1 MQVFLAIIQPFILIA
16 LGALLSRTRM
26 FPRTLWE
33 GVEKLVY
40 YVLFPPL
47 LFNSVARAE
56 LSLSQASLYL
66 ACGVGSMTI
75 GIALSWIVSKLAP
88 AGRLS
93 DASVRQCGYR
103 FNSYI
108 GFAVVLALYGNAG
121 LALFALLVGVWVP
134 ICNAAAGAD
143 LTAAAGGRGAGVA
156 GIVKSIAKNPLIL
169 STVAGL
175 VFNVAGLAMPSLVT
189 SVFKSL
195 GAASLSLAL
204 MAIGSGL
211 KLSAFRAEAR
221 LLALASVE
229 KLAALPA
236 VSFCIGLAAGLSPLE
251 LGALLAFTAL
261 PTANSCYI
269 LAVRMGGDGPLV
281 ANLTTLQT
289 VCSLVTL
296 PCWMWLVQAV

>member
-16 LGALLSRTRM
+16 LGALLSRHPM
-26 FPRTLWE
+26 FPRSLWE

-47 LFNSVARAE
+47 LFNSVAGAS
-56 LSLSQASLYL
+56 LTLSQAGLYL
-66 ACGVGSMTI
+66 ACGVGSMTV
-75 GIALSWIVSKLAP
+75 GIVLSWLVSKMAP
-88 AGRLS
+88 AGRLA

-134 ICNAAAGAD
+134 VCNAAAVTD
-143 LTAAAGGRGAGVA
+143 LVAAAGGRGAGLG
-156 GIVKSIAKNPLIL
+156 GILKSIAKNPLIL
-169 STVAGL
+169 ATLAGL
-175 VFNVAGLAMPSLVT
+175 VFNVLGLAMPSLVT

-221 LLALASVE
+221 LLTLATLE
-229 KLAALPA
+229 KLLALPA
-236 VSFCIGLAAGLSPLE
+236 VSFAIGLAAGLTPLE

-289 VCSLVTL
+289 VCSLATL
-296 PCWMWLVQAV
+296 PVWMWLAQSA

>member
-16 LGALLSRTRM
+16 LGAFLSRRPM
-26 FPRTLWE
+26 FPRPLWE

-47 LFNSVARAE
+47 LFNSVAGAS
-56 LSLSQASLYL
+56 LSLSQAGLYL

-75 GIALSWIVSKLAP
+75 GIVLSWVVSKLAP

-134 ICNAAAGAD
+134 ICNAAAVTD
-143 LTAAAGGRGAGVA
+143 LAAAAGGRGACLG
-156 GIVKSIAKNPLIL
+156 GILKSIANNPLIL
-169 STVAGL
+169 ATL
-175 VFNVAGLAMPSLVT
+175 AGLAFNVLGLSMPAPVT

-195 GAASLSLAL
+195 GTASLSLAL

-211 KLSAFRAEAR
+211 KLSAFRAEAK
-221 LLALASVE
+221 LLTLATLE
-229 KLAALPA
+229 KLLALPA
-236 VSFCIGLAAGLSPLE
+236 VSFCIGLAAGLTPLE

-289 VCSLVTL
+289 VCSLATL
-296 PCWMWLVQAV
+296 PVWMWLAQGV

>member
-1 MQVFLAIIQPFILIA
+1 MQVFFAILEPFVLIA

-47 LFNSVARAE
+47 LFNSVSRAE
-56 LSLSQASLYL
+56 LSLSQAGLYL

-108 GFAVVLALYGNAG
+108 GFAVVLALYGHEG

-134 ICNAAAGAD
+134 ISNAAAVAD
-143 LTAAAGGRGAGVA
+143 LAAAAGDRGDGVS
-156 GIVKSIAKNPLIL
+156 GILKSIMKNPLIV
-169 STVAGL
+169 STL
-175 VFNVAGLAMPSLVT
+175 AGLAFHAAGLSMPELVT
-189 SVFKSL
+189 SIFKSL

-211 KLSAFRAEAR
+211 RLSTFRARAK
-221 LLALASVE
+221 LLTLATVE

-236 VSFCIGLAAGLSPLE
+236 AAFAIGVAAGLSPVE
-251 LGALLAFTAL
+251 LGALLSFTAL

-289 VCSLVTL
+289 VCSLATL
-296 PCWMWLVQAV
+296 PVWLWLAQAA

>member
-16 LGALLSRTRM
+16 LGALLSRHPM
-26 FPRTLWE
+26 FPRSLWE

-47 LFNSVARAE
+47 LFNSVAGAS
-56 LSLSQASLYL
+56 LTLSQAGLYL
-66 ACGVGSMTI
+66 ACGVGSMTV
-75 GIALSWIVSKLAP
+75 GIVLSWLVSKMAP
-88 AGRLS
+88 AGRLA

-134 ICNAAAGAD
+134 VCNAAAVTD
-143 LTAAAGGRGAGVA
+143 LVAAAGGRGAGLG
-156 GIVKSIAKNPLIL
+156 GILKSIAKNPLIL
-169 STVAGL
+169 ATLAGL
-175 VFNVAGLAMPSLVT
+175 VFNVLGLAMPSLVT

-221 LLALASVE
+221 LLTLATLE
-229 KLAALPA
+229 KLLALPA
-236 VSFCIGLAAGLSPLE
+236 VSFAIGLAAGLTPLE

-289 VCSLVTL
+289 VCSLATL
-296 PCWMWLVQAV
+296 PVWMWLAQST

>member
-16 LGALLSRTRM
+16 LGAFLSRRPM
-26 FPRTLWE
+26 FPRPLWE

-47 LFNSVARAE
+47 LFNSVAGAS
-56 LSLSQASLYL
+56 LTLSQAGLYL
-66 ACGVGSMTI
+66 ACGVGSMTV
-75 GIALSWIVSKLAP
+75 GIALSWLVSKMAP
-88 AGRLS
+88 AGRLA

-108 GFAVVLALYGNAG
+108 GFATVLALYGNAG

-134 ICNAAAGAD
+134 ICNAAAVTD
-143 LTAAAGGRGAGVA
+143 LAAAVGGRGAGLG
-156 GIVKSIAKNPLIL
+156 GILKSIAKNPLIL
-169 STVAGL
+169 ATLAGL
-175 VFNVAGLAMPSLVT
+175 VFNVLGLAMPALVA

-221 LLALASVE
+221 LLTFATVE
-229 KLAALPA
+229 KLLALPA
-236 VSFCIGLAAGLSPLE
+236 VSFAIGLAAGLTPLE

-289 VCSLVTL
+289 VCSLATL
-296 PCWMWLVQAV
+296 PVWMWLAQGA